1 MRKLLSV
8 LLVMAL
14 CLSVGITFSGKAIKA
29 SALTAEAE
37 IVYKDANT
45 PNDIGLI
52 ASTPKDWVA
61 NERTDFSIDVENK
74 DIEWNYYAIDFK
86 VSPANP
92 YEYFVVKFGFN
103 GAEFASGEAAADGV
117 GGNTHTAV
125 SHKGVAMKVNQKYSY
140 WFFVPRGFDGVLY
153 IEKSYCGTAGETVEA
168 INSLLVLLDSMFT
181 NRSSSVCWR
190 SFFLAKELG
199 DQMTT
204 ENKLIDCLELE
215 TANKNTVTDYRFSS
229 KALTFEMADGEDVV
243 EGEPQFLGVKINTSL
258 INAVMFGQ
266 KRPSHGGVEITDPY
280 EYNWAEIKLSAP
292 FEAKDGLAL
301 NCMSLAAT
309 NLMRIYLMDENGALW
324 SPIVGGGKNYTSI
337 LEDGSVSYVGGTD
350 NCLQISKD
358 TIGTVYMPYE
368 SFTNV
373 TAGVS
378 FMGVDMPAATK
389 MGNIS
394 KIYLGFKQSGWNTS
408 SDWYDPMGIIVGAI
422 GNVDLTANTVD
433 LVVNTAK
440 LTDEQVDFENVVGA
454 EGAVISNASSEAHM
468 TNWDVNR
475 MAEEYFPGY
484 VNKTTLRNLILACKR
499 LNKDEYTSQ
508 SWSNLQA
515 KVLIAEVVLNSDFSD
530 ADDIKKAR
538 EDLSV
543 AKFALERLDDQPSSE
558 RPVPACSSSVTS
570 VFPAVFFIGAAL
582 IALNKKRGT
591 QK

>member
-1 MRKLLSV
+1 MRKVLSIV
-8 LLVMAL
+8 LATAL
-14 CLSVGITFSGKAIKA
+14 FLSIGFTMKDNTIKA
-29 SALTAEAE
+29 LALTPDAEV
-37 IVYKDANT
+37 VYKDANT

-61 NERTDFSIDVENK
+61 NERTSFSIDVENK

-153 IEKSYCGTAGETVEA
+153 IEKTYCGTAGETVEA
-168 INSLLVLLDSMFT
+168 INSLLVSLDSMFT

-199 DQMTT
+199 EQMSD

-229 KALTFEMADGEDVV
+229 NALTFEMSDGEDFV

-266 KRPSHGGVEITDPY
+266 KRPAHGGVEITEPY
-280 EYNWAEIKLSAP
+280 EYNWAEIKLDAP
-292 FEAKDGLAL
+292 FEAKDGFAF
-301 NCMSLAAT
+301 NCMSLAVT
-309 NLMRIYLMDENGALW
+309 NAMRLYLMDENGALW
-324 SPIVGGGKNYTSI
+324 SPIITGKNYTLI
-337 LEDGSVSYVGGTD
+337 LEDRSVSYVGGAD
-350 NCLQISKD
+350 NCLQIQKD
-358 TIGTVYMPYE
+358 TIGTVYVPYD
-368 SFTNV
+368 SFVNV
-373 TAGVS
+373 TDGS
-378 FMGVDMPAATK
+378 LFMGVDMPASTQMAK
-389 MGNIS
+389 IS
-394 KIYLGFKQSGWNTS
+394 KVFLGFKMSTWKTS
-408 SDWYDPMGIIVGAI
+408 SDWYDPLGIIVGSI
-422 GNVDLTANTVD
+422 GNVDLTTNSVD

-440 LTDEQVDFENVVGA
+440 LSEEQVDFENVIGG
-454 EGAVISNASSEAHM
+454 ENAVIANASSEAHM
-468 TNWDVNR
+468 PNWDVHR
-475 MAEEYFPGY
+475 MAEEYFPDY

-499 LNKDEYTSQ
+499 LNKDDYTSQ

-515 KVLIAEVVLNSDFSD
+515 KVLIAEVVLSSEFSD
-530 ADDIKKAR
+530 GDDIKRAR

-543 AKFALERLDDQPSSE
+543 AKFALERLSDQPSSE

-570 VFPAVFFIGAAL
+570 VFPTVLFIGAAL